1 MSILYIAAHELRRYF
16 KSPLA
21 WSLLAVVQ
29 FLLALFFLIL
39 LNQFL
44 NPSAWFAERG
54 VTEIVIA
61 GLLQVAGI
69 IILMVTPFLTMH
81 LFSEEHKTGTI
92 KLLLSSPISTTEL
105 VLGKYLGL
113 MGMLLLMLA
122 VIALMPLSLLMGTT
136 PDMGQTVSGL
146 LGLLLLMSTFAA
158 IGLFI
163 STLTSHPAVA
173 AVSTFAVLFI
183 LWVINLAGTTGS
195 DAVKSVLSYL
205 SILRHYNNLI
215 DGMFNSVDVTYYLIV
230 STTFIILCIWRIDAN
245 RLYQ

>member
-1 MSILYIAAHELRRYF
+1 MTIFHIAAHELRRYF

-113 MGMLLLMLA
+113 MTLLLLILA
-122 VIALMPLSLLMGTT
+122 VIALMPLSLLLGTR
-136 PDMGQTVSGL
+136 PDLGQTFSGL
-146 LGLLLLMSTFAA
+146 LGLLLLMSSFAA

-163 STLTSHPAVA
+163 STLTSHPGVA
-173 AVSTFAVLFI
+173 AISTFAVLFI
-183 LWVINLAGTTGS
+183 LWVVNLAATTGS
-195 DAVKSVLSYL
+195 DWFKSIFSYL

-215 DGMFNSVDVTYYLIV
+215 DGLFNSVDVIYYLIV
-230 STTFIILCIWRIDAN
+230 STTFIVLCIWRIDAN
-245 RLYQ
+245 RLSQ